1 RIKSTAHIVTLTFPA
16 PLPTMLT
23 GPAMAPGRH
32 GSSHQPHKERLMH
45 THTHHPSAARRCVQL
60 LLCTLLLPLAALAGP
75 VDINTAD
82 AASIAPELVGIG
94 LAKAEA
100 IVAYRERH
108 GAFKSLDELR
118 KVKGIGART
127 LELNRANIR
136 IKTTP
141 QRPAQ
146 AQ

>member
-1 RIKSTAHIVTLTFPA
+1 MHINA
-16 PLPTMLT
+16 N
-23 GPAMAPGRH
+23 
-32 GSSHQPHKERLMH
+32 SSAL
-45 THTHHPSAARRCVQL
+45 RRCVQL
-60 LLCTLLLPLAALAGP
+60 LLCTLFLPLAAMAGP

-82 AASIAPELVGIG
+82 AASIARELDGIG

-108 GAFKSLDELR
+108 GAFKSVDELR

-141 QRPAQ
+141 QRSAQ
-146 AQ
+146 